1 MEDVLHRL
9 TCLEEAHKEDMKAV
23 REETGKV
30 RADLEGEND
39 RLRAELKVVKR
50 DLEECRAQLC
60 LDENELV

>member
-9 TCLEEAHKEDMKAV
+9 TCLEE
-23 REETGKV
+23 ETSKV
-30 RADLEGEND
+30 RADLEGDND
-39 RLRAELKVVKR
+39 RLRAELRVVKR